1 MEHPSFENPA
11 RLEALN
17 DQGDLTK
24 LGGASQESL
33 FLGQAEATRLVGIS
47 PTKMV
52 IWGFP
57 WVSLSHGTSKSS
69 SRHE

>member
-11 RLEALN
+11 NEALN

-33 FLGQAEATRLVGIS
+33 FLGQAEATGLVGIS

-52 IWGFP
+52 MAGGF
-57 WVSLSHGTSKSS
+57 HGLP
-69 SRHE
+69 